1 MTILFQRARLNKSGF
16 TLLETLVSLAIFSII
31 MVAIISTIWLG
42 MRITSRSREIAQ
54 MYLGARVVLDSMA
67 MELRSAFDFRFPG
80 YENFIWDPNPKE
92 KKLEFWLV
100 ASDETKYFYPR
111 PAPVYRVIYYVGEE
125 EGRKVIYKKTQP
137 VYPGNFNVLEGPVIY
152 GDFELELEYPTP
164 RKPESLPEKIMI
176 TFKPEKGDVL
186 QRTVYLPIYKKF

>member
-1 MTILFQRARLNKSGF
+1 MMILSRRASLNKSGF

-31 MVAIISTIWLG
+31 LVAIISTIWMG
-42 MRITSRSREIAQ
+42 MRIASRSREIAQ
-54 MYLGARVVLDSMA
+54 KYLGARVVLDSLA

-80 YENFIWDPNPKE
+80 YDNFIWDQKE
-92 KKLEFWLV
+92 KRLEFWLV

-111 PAPVYRVIYYVGEE
+111 PAPVYRVVYDVREE
-125 EGRKVIYKKTQP
+125 EGRKIIYKKTQP
-137 VYPGNFNVLEGPVIY
+137 VYPGNFNVMEGPVIY
-152 GDFELELEYPTP
+152 GDFELEIEYPTP
-164 RKPESLPEKIMI
+164 RKPESLPEKIII

>member
-1 MTILFQRARLNKSGF
+1 MMILSRRASLNKSGF

-31 MVAIISTIWLG
+31 LVAIISTIWMG
-42 MRITSRSREIAQ
+42 MRIASRSREIAQ
-54 MYLGARVVLDSMA
+54 KYLGARVVLDSLA

-80 YENFIWDPNPKE
+80 YDNFIWDQKE
-92 KKLEFWLV
+92 KRLEFWLV

-111 PAPVYRVIYYVGEE
+111 PAPVYRVVYAVREE
-125 EGRKVIYKKTQP
+125 EGRKIIYKKTQP
-137 VYPGNFNVLEGPVIY
+137 VYPGNFNVMEGPVIY
-152 GDFELELEYPTP
+152 GDFELEIEYPTP
-164 RKPESLPEKIMI
+164 RKPESLPEKIII